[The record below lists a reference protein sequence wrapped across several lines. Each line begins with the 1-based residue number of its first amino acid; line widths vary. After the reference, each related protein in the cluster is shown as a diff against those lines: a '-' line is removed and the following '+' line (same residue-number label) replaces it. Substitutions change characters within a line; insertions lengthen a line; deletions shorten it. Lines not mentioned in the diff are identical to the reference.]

1 MGKLPL
7 RLGSIV
13 LLGFLLLSAGTVGAQ
28 GLFLPEEVRPG
39 LRGVAKTVIA
49 GNTIETFDVEVI
61 GLVPQSPPL
70 DNLIMVR
77 VSGDVVER
85 SGGIA
90 QGMSGTPV
98 YIQDRLLGA
107 IAYTYANTDHR
118 IGLVTPAVDMFK
130 IYDQLTI
137 PAPILPPGAT
147 AVRSPLV
154 VQGLNDRNTRLL
166 VQALGEERVQVVPA
180 FASSYVSGP
189 VLLEPGSMIGV
200 QLLRGDFQ
208 VASFGTV
215 TAVKEDGRFLAFGH
229 PFTHR
234 GAVDFFASAAYVH
247 YTLPS
252 REMPFKIVS
261 LGSTIGRIEQDRAVG
276 LGGTL
281 GNPVDYVSVSMRIRD
296 RDRDLSQTFHVD
308 VVKEPSIMVP
318 LVISSAYQSVDAT
331 LDRLGAGTS
340 FVRLEFTA
348 KDFTQRMI
356 RENLFYSDSDIAVWS
371 LTDLLSGLELLVN
384 NNLQDV
390 DLQEVRIEVEVAQ
403 ERKTATIEKA
413 VPSTFYVQAGEY
425 VDVEVTI
432 RPYRGPSET
441 RTLRI
446 EIPPDVAAG
455 LLTVTVRGGGA
466 DYFVEKPPV
475 HTSVLDMDEEDDE
488 PIRAIISG
496 AESLDALIT
505 EYMDRERNNEIVAE
519 FYPFLENRLQEEDG
533 EDLEDAEAEQVE
545 QQKEGEQGKPEE
557 YPSPLGYFSW
567 AEAPSDASKVRLST
581 QFVIDG
587 MATFDLNIY
596 H

>member
-1 MGKLPL
+1 MGKWPL
-7 RLGSIV
+7 RFRSIA
-13 LLGFLLLSAGTVGAQ
+13 LILFLCIFVGTVHAQ
-28 GLFLPEEVRPG
+28 GLFLPGEVRPG
-39 LRGVAKTVIA
+39 LRGVAKTVIS
-49 GNTIETFDVEVI
+49 GNTIETFDVEVL

-70 DNLIMVR
+70 DNLIMIR

-107 IAYTYANTDHR
+107 IAYTYAQTDHR

-130 IYDQLTI
+130 IYEQLTV
-137 PAPILPPGAT
+137 PAPVLPPGAT
-147 AVRSPLV
+147 AVRSPLI
-154 VQGLNDRNTRLL
+154 VQGLNDRNKRFLTE
-166 VQALGEERVQVVPA
+166 ALGEERVQVMPA
-180 FASSYVSGP
+180 LASSYVYGP
-189 VLLEPGSMIGV
+189 LVLEPGSMIGV

-215 TAVKEDGRFLAFGH
+215 TDVREDGRFVAFGH

-252 REMPFKIVS
+252 LDMPFKIVS
-261 LGSTIGRIEQDRAVG
+261 LGSTIGQIGQDRAVG

-281 GNPVDYVSVSMRIRD
+281 GNHVEYVSVAMKVRD
-296 RDRDLSQTFHVD
+296 RDRNVD
-308 VVKEPSIMVP
+308 QNFNVEVVKEPTIMVP
-318 LVISSAYQSVDAT
+318 LVITSAYQSVDAT

-384 NNLQDV
+384 NNLQEV

-413 VPSTFYVQAGEY
+413 VPSTFHVKSGEH

-432 RPYRGPSET
+432 RPYRGASET
-441 RTLRI
+441 RTLRL
-446 EIPPDVAAG
+446 EIPQDIATG

-466 DYFVEKPPV
+466 GYYVEKPPV
-475 HTSVLDMDEEDDE
+475 HTSVLELEEEEDE
-488 PIRAIISG
+488 PVRATISG

-519 FYPFLENRLQEEDG
+519 FYPFLEPPQEEDSSGSDDREEGG
-533 EDLEDAEAEQVE
+533 EVGSEVDAEVKDENS
-545 QQKEGEQGKPEE
+545 G
-557 YPSPLGYFSW
+557 SPLGYYSW
-567 AEAPSDASKVRLST
+567 AEVPSDVSTVRLST

-596 H
+596 Q

>member
-1 MGKLPL
+1 MP
-7 RLGSIV
+7 
-13 LLGFLLLSAGTVGAQ
+13 
-28 GLFLPEEVRPG
+28 
-39 LRGVAKTVIA
+39 
-49 GNTIETFDVEVI
+49 
-61 GLVPQSPPL
+61 
-70 DNLIMVR
+70 
-77 VSGDVVER
+77 
-85 SGGIA
+85 
-90 QGMSGTPV
+90 
-98 YIQDRLLGA
+98 
-107 IAYTYANTDHR
+107 
-118 IGLVTPAVDMFK
+118 
-130 IYDQLTI
+130 
-137 PAPILPPGAT
+137 
-147 AVRSPLV
+147 
-154 VQGLNDRNTRLL
+154 
-166 VQALGEERVQVVPA
+166 
-180 FASSYVSGP
+180 
-189 VLLEPGSMIGV
+189 
-200 QLLRGDFQ
+200 
-208 VASFGTV
+208 
-215 TAVKEDGRFLAFGH
+215 GH
-229 PFTHR
+229 PL
-234 GAVDFFASAAYVH
+234 YVWS
-247 YTLPS
+247 S
-252 REMPFKIVS
+252 R
-261 LGSTIGRIEQDRAVG
+261 RR
-276 LGGTL
+276 
-281 GNPVDYVSVSMRIRD
+281 
-296 RDRDLSQTFHVD
+296 
-308 VVKEPSIMVP
+308 
-318 LVISSAYQSVDAT
+318 
-331 LDRLGAGTS
+331 TS
-340 FVRLEFTA
+340 PA
-348 KDFTQRMI
+348 HDQ
-356 RENLFYSDSDIAVWS
+356 ENLFYSDSDIAVWS

>member
-1 MGKLPL
+1 M
-7 RLGSIV
+7 RSLGARFSI
-13 LLGFLLLSAGTVGAQ
+13 LLLVFLLCGIFSAVDAQ
-28 GLFLPEEVRPG
+28 QLFLPEEVRPG
-39 LRGVAKTVIA
+39 LKGVAKTVIA
-49 GNTIETFDVEVI
+49 GNTIETFDVEVL

-70 DNLIMVR
+70 NNLIMIK
-77 VSGDVVER
+77 VSGDVIDR

-90 QGMSGTPV
+90 EGMSGSPV

-107 IAYTYANTDHR
+107 IGYTYAQTDHR

-130 IYDQLTI
+130 LYDQVSLPDPT
-137 PAPILPPGAT
+137 LPPGT
-147 AVRSPLV
+147 TTMRSPLV
-154 VQGLNDRNTRLL
+154 VQGFNDRNRRILSE
-166 VQALGEERVQVVPA
+166 ALGAQQVQVMPSMA
-180 FASSYVSGP
+180 TSNAYGP
-189 VLLEPGSMIGV
+189 VILEGGSMIGV

-215 TAVKEDGRFLAFGH
+215 THVKNDGRFIAFGH

-234 GAVDFFASAAYVH
+234 GNVDFFASAAYVH

-252 REMPFKIVS
+252 LDIPFKIVS
-261 LGSTIGRIEQDRAVG
+261 LGSTIGKIEQDRAVG
-276 LGGTL
+276 LGGGL
-281 GNPVDYVSVSMRIRD
+281 GSQPEYVSVNIQVRD
-296 RDRDLSQTFHVD
+296 RDTDIRQTFNVE

-348 KDFTQRMI
+348 KDFSQRMI

-384 NNLQDV
+384 NNLQEV
-390 DLQEVRIEVEVAQ
+390 DLQDVRVEVEVGQ

-413 VPSTFYVQAGEY
+413 VPTAFHAKAGEF
-425 VDVEVTI
+425 VDVDVTI
-432 RPYRGPSET
+432 RPYRGPSEI
-441 RTLRI
+441 RTLRVEVPQDI
-446 EIPPDVAAG
+446 APG

-466 DYFVEKPPV
+466 GYYVEKPPV
-475 HTSVLDMDEEDDE
+475 HTSLLEIDEGEDE
-488 PIRAIISG
+488 PVRYRISG

-519 FYPFLENRLQEEDG
+519 FYPFLENRLQHESE
-533 EDLEDAEAEQVE
+533 AEAGAETGTE
-545 QQKEGEQGKPEE
+545 TEGEQENF
-557 YPSPLGYFSW
+557 SAPLGYYAW
-567 AEAPSDASKVRLST
+567 ADTPSEATKVTLST

-596 H
+596 D